1 MIKTITIEQASGL
14 PINIDIYNE
23 IKAGKSPLLIFV
35 HGFKG
40 FKNWGGFPYLLE
52 KLSNSGIIA
61 SAFNFTHN
69 GVDSSSPME
78 FTKPDL
84 FARNTFSRE
93 LSELQVIIDYFSDNA
108 EKFNIDNRRIGVIG
122 HSRGGGISVLQAA
135 RDDRIK
141 CLIALAPVSS
151 FDRYGE
157 KTKELWRKQGFL
169 EIENTRTKQIMK
181 LNLTLLEDLEKN
193 SAALDIIAA
202 MKKIKIPTLLIHG
215 REDISV
221 KYNES
226 ETLFNNSDRT
236 KTDLFLIENT
246 GHTFGVVHPFTGTTD
261 AFEKVIEKIN
271 GFLKTN
277 L

>member
-1 MIKTITIEQASGL
+1 LIKTITIKHISDL
-14 PINIDIYNE
+14 PLNIDVYDNKIG
-23 IKAGKSPLLIFV
+23 GKSPLLIFV

-40 FKNWGGFPYLLE
+40 FKNWGGFPYMLE
-52 KLSNSGIIA
+52 KLSHSGITA
-61 SAFNFTHN
+61 AALNFTHN
-69 GVDSSSPME
+69 GVNSSSPME
-78 FTKPDL
+78 FTNLDL
-84 FARNTFSRE
+84 FAKNTFSRE
-93 LSELQVIIDYFSDNA
+93 LSELQLIIDYFSNNA
-108 EKFNIDNRRIGVIG
+108 EKFNIDNRRIAVIG

-151 FDRYGE
+151 FNRYGE

-169 EIENTRTKQIMK
+169 EIENTRTKQMMK

-193 SAALDIIAA
+193 SAALNIIAA

-215 REDISV
+215 REDVSV
-221 KYNES
+221 KYEES
-226 ETLFNNSDRT
+226 ETLFNSSD
-236 KTDLFLIENT
+236 KTITELLLIENT
-246 GHTFGVVHPFTGTTD
+246 GHTFGIVHPFSGTTG
-261 AFEKVIEKIN
+261 AFEKVIEKIK